1 VNPFPLNLIV
11 LLSLCAASL
20 LQAAKPDPVAAAR
33 EIDSLLASDWEAHKL
48 KPNAPIADE
57 VFVRRIY
64 LDIAGRIPTVREVE
78 EFLDAKAPDKR
89 ARLIDSL
96 LAGDGYAHSMF
107 NYWADVLRLQ
117 QHGAIGT
124 TAGAAY
130 ILYLKDAMR
139 TNKPYDVFVRELIS
153 SKGRPWENGAIGYYM
168 RDNRMPLDN
177 FANTARIFLGTRI
190 ECAQCHD
197 HPFDTWK
204 QKQFYEMTAFTYGNE
219 VKAYQSPAWVGAMA
233 LVSPKLK
240 ELAEKHP
247 ETKGMKPAAMAKSS
261 DPEVSRFGFISQS
274 VNDVGYLA
282 MGGVGVVHDKEHRLQ
297 LPHDYQYSDAK
308 PLDVVEAKTMF
319 GNAAECGPGETP
331 PEAYAR
337 WMTSRENPRFTTVI
351 ANRLWKMAFGLAL
364 IEPLDEMLEST
375 VPVNP
380 KLLQRLEALV
390 RDSDYDMKACLR
402 VIFNTRA
409 YQSAS
414 SKDEVQPGADYHFTG
429 PVLRRMSA
437 EQIWDSFITLTMF
450 QPDLRHRTVDGNL
463 KSRIVKSGK
472 IIDALDTLTP
482 EEVYNGAAA
491 AAEGYRTTVE
501 TIERLG
507 AEMAKAR
514 AANDH
519 ATAEVLARRIYLLGS
534 GGRRVLGNSV
544 YVPAVQRLAAK
555 LDGQSPAP
563 APFPKDP
570 PRIEADALIKL
581 TAEGYPLIEATNLEV
596 KGYDKSDRTPE
607 QLQADIAEEDKAY
620 VTDLNYYR
628 VPESKQQ
635 AIIKGQRNARNTWM
649 RADDH
654 LQPAYRGSYLRIFGQ
669 SDRMLIE
676 NSSRDASIAQAL
688 TLMNSDLLGI
698 VMNPTSQLMLA
709 INRSTDPDSRLDTV
723 YLALFARKPTE
734 RERAAWEKAQAGGL
748 DSLEDLIYAL
758 LNTRRF
764 IFNQ

>member
-1 VNPFPLNLIV
+1 
-11 LLSLCAASL
+11 
-20 LQAAKPDPVAAAR
+20 
-33 EIDSLLASDWEAHKL
+33 
-48 KPNAPIADE
+48 
-57 VFVRRIY
+57 
-64 LDIAGRIPTVREVE
+64 
-78 EFLDAKAPDKR
+78 
-89 ARLIDSL
+89 
-96 LAGDGYAHSMF
+96 
-107 NYWADVLRLQ
+107 
-117 QHGAIGT
+117 
-124 TAGAAY
+124 
-130 ILYLKDAMR
+130 
-139 TNKPYDVFVRELIS
+139 
-153 SKGRPWENGAIGYYM
+153 
-168 RDNRMPLDN
+168 
-177 FANTARIFLGTRI
+177 
-190 ECAQCHD
+190 
-197 HPFDTWK
+197 
-204 QKQFYEMTAFTYGNE
+204 
-219 VKAYQSPAWVGAMA
+219 
-233 LVSPKLK
+233 
-240 ELAEKHP
+240 
-247 ETKGMKPAAMAKSS
+247 
-261 DPEVSRFGFISQS
+261 VSRFGFISQS

-282 MGGVGVVHDKEHRLQ
+282 MGGVGVVHDKDHRLQ

-319 GNAAECGPGETP
+319 GKPAECKNGETN

-390 RDSDYDMKACLR
+390 RDSNYDMKACLR

-409 YQSAS
+409 YQGAS
-414 SKDEVQPGADYHFTG
+414 SKEEVQPGTDYHFTG

-437 EQIWDSFITLTMF
+437 EQMWDSFITLIMF
-450 QPDLRHRTVDGNL
+450 QPDLRHRIVDGNL
-463 KSRIVKSGK
+463 KSKIVKSGK

-482 EEVYNGAAA
+482 EEVYRGAAA
-491 AAEGYRTTVE
+491 AAEGYRTTTE

-519 ATAEVLARRIYLLGS
+519 ATAEALARQIYRLGS
-534 GGRRVLGNSV
+534 GGRRVLGNTV

-555 LDGQSPAP
+555 LDGKSPAP
-563 APFPKDP
+563 GTFPETP
-570 PRIEADALIKL
+570 PRIAGDELIQL
-581 TAEGYPLIEATNLEV
+581 TAKGNPLDEASSLEV
-596 KGYDKSDRTPE
+596 KGYDKSDQTPG
-607 QLQADIAEEDKAY
+607 QLEAELAQEDKAY
-620 VTDLNYYR
+620 IEDLNYYR

-635 AIIKGQRNARNTWM
+635 ALIKAYRNARNTWM

-654 LQPAYRGSYLRIFGQ
+654 MSPAFRGHYLRIFGQ

-688 TLMNSDLLGI
+688 TMMNSDLLGI

-723 YLALFARKPTE
+723 YLALLACKPTE
-734 RERAAWEKAQAGGL
+734 RERAAWDKAQASGL
-748 DSLEDLIYAL
+748 DSMEDLIYAL

-764 IFNQ
+764 IFNH